1 MNSALYAN
9 YLNIL
14 KQELVPALGCTEPI
28 AIAYAAAKAHQ
39 VLGEFPDSVNMSL
52 SGNIIKNVKGVTVP
66 NSGGLKGI
74 DVEVVYPFDQRA
86 GTDMLFDQ
94 FSGSGNVIFCDFA

>member
-28 AIAYAAAKAHQ
+28 AIAYAAVK
-39 VLGEFPDSVNMSL
+39 ST
-52 SGNIIKNVKGVTVP
+52 SGPRRI
-66 NSGGLKGI
+66 S
-74 DVEVVYPFDQRA
+74 
-86 GTDMLFDQ
+86 
-94 FSGSGNVIFCDFA
+94 

>member
-28 AIAYAAAKAHQ
+28 AIAYTDGKSTS
-39 VLGEFPDSVNMSL
+39 DSWRISRFCRN
-52 SGNIIKNVKGVTVP
+52 
-66 NSGGLKGI
+66 
-74 DVEVVYPFDQRA
+74 
-86 GTDMLFDQ
+86 GTQ
-94 FSGSGNVIFCDFA
+94 WKYYQEC

>member
-28 AIAYAAAKAHQ
+28 ALHTQQQKHIRSSENF
-39 VLGEFPDSVNMSL
+39 LTL
-52 SGNIIKNVKGVTVP
+52 
-66 NSGGLKGI
+66 
-74 DVEVVYPFDQRA
+74 
-86 GTDMLFDQ
+86 
-94 FSGSGNVIFCDFA
+94 

>member
-14 KQELVPALGCTEPI
+14 KSGTCPCSWSTEPI

-74 DVEVVYPFDQRA
+74 DVAAILGIVDGNAAQ
-86 GTDMLFDQ
+86 
-94 FSGSGNVIFCDFA
+94 GS